1 MEYKFVEL
9 NEWMRDKNGIEF
21 VFLFK
26 TARLLNRGWSDSVH
40 KTIHQEYF
48 IMNEKEC
55 DMGNLMVHFRMRIER
70 SSLKPSH
77 PKNNS
82 FHVEQRYCESFFLV
96 G

>member
-26 TARLLNRGWSDSVH
+26 TAGLLNREWSDSVH

-48 IMNEKEC
+48 IMNEKEFVGLIGGT
-55 DMGNLMVHFRMRIER
+55 MGLFVG
-70 SSLKPSH
+70 L
-77 PKNNS
+77 S
-82 FHVEQRYCESFFLV
+82 FMDINIGIVDLV
-96 G
+96 TMLIYNVS